1 MTAEEKQD
9 TLDSLQEAISE
20 LVAMV
25 PNGQR
30 EEAKGIGN
38 EAWGFVE
45 ELTAVA
51 PAKCGC
57 GLNEPCRKCWEANDT
72 QHRTEPKDN
81 EC

>member
-1 MTAEEKQD
+1 MTADEKQD

-20 LVAMV
+20 IVAMV

-45 ELTAVA
+45 ELTAEQLAVIDRA
-51 PAKCGC
+51 EPILCGC
-57 GLNEPCRKCWEANDT
+57 GLNEPCRKCWDAS
-72 QHRTEPKDN
+72 QS
-81 EC
+81 